1 MIKDKEVSKQK
12 VLLEQLPSAKNIDS
26 QFGTISNLSIDS
38 NNRSYIINNV
48 FILTNSVILQR
59 LETDTVWSRLFCNI
73 VEHYSPRDNAALHT
87 KDNMIHSYYLA
98 RRRKKATNACP
109 NYNPALCRD
118 KKAISDVIP
127 IIVATDRRSI
137 EFVRKN
143 ASKLGFCVIRACDF
157 LKSDGKSFSSLYY
170 KVRDAGGAAAYFGI
184 NVPIILSFI
193 MIDDL
198 CFRITEYIASE
209 LIRGLKVSV
218 ATTFDT
224 ATYTNQRDKADL
236 RMEQIRVSNRL
247 LIDRNPDIFFI
258 GIVKGSYVKQIEDHI
273 TELKSLGITEFI
285 FHAGDF
291 LNRGSWSEKKTLRQ
305 FVGVIRQNV
314 PFLYIYGIGS
324 RSSFELVPHADGIIT
339 LSHIIETKNGKF
351 TDADGNTHQSGRF
364 EKNSTDVQTSLFG
377 DIVSDERDMLHEAE
391 LTFSRIVHDFSTV
404 RLKYEEIY
412 QADLSSCNTLVSI
425 SLEDATSCL
434 KCHGCPAGWC

>member
-198 CFRITEYIASE
+198 
-209 LIRGLKVSV
+209 
-218 ATTFDT
+218 
-224 ATYTNQRDKADL
+224 
-236 RMEQIRVSNRL
+236 
-247 LIDRNPDIFFI
+247 
-258 GIVKGSYVKQIEDHI
+258 
-273 TELKSLGITEFI
+273 
-285 FHAGDF
+285 
-291 LNRGSWSEKKTLRQ
+291 
-305 FVGVIRQNV
+305 
-314 PFLYIYGIGS
+314 
-324 RSSFELVPHADGIIT
+324 
-339 LSHIIETKNGKF
+339 
-351 TDADGNTHQSGRF
+351 
-364 EKNSTDVQTSLFG
+364 
-377 DIVSDERDMLHEAE
+377 
-391 LTFSRIVHDFSTV
+391 
-404 RLKYEEIY
+404 
-412 QADLSSCNTLVSI
+412 
-425 SLEDATSCL
+425 
-434 KCHGCPAGWC
+434 